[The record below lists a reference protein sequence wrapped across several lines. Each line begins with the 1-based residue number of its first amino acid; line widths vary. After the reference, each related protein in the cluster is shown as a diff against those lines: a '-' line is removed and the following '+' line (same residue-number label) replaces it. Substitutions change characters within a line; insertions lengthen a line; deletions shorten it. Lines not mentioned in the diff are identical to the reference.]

1 MIAII
6 KTPPNSERGTFLL
19 MNSSSACSGIFILAD
34 NQIYT
39 LPNMNTNLHHQI
51 IQKVEPFIFLL
62 RDAHE

>member
-1 MIAII
+1 
-6 KTPPNSERGTFLL
+6 
-19 MNSSSACSGIFILAD
+19 MNSSSACSVIFILAD

-39 LPNMNTNLHHQI
+39 LLNMNTNLHHQI